1 MGGSL
6 RTGRPP
12 VAATAREPLTRRG
25 SVPRRAVVAGGA
37 WVAPAVLLATAAPA
51 AAASTPPCQPVQLA
65 TDWTSAAYVRT
76 SATSGTYTWVNP
88 LGNGSIPVLTL
99 TVTATRVGTAF
110 TSLGAA
116 NLTST
121 AAPIG
126 GQSVPGLDLNLIL
139 DQHTTN
145 TTNTGADYTFAFSQA
160 VTNVSFTLTDID
172 EAYFNN
178 LATNSGTERVTLGS
192 PSAMSGSIVNSGYL
206 TGTGVAGDAWR
217 RRPNST
223 PNVDNLANS
232 SSAGNVNVTSAALS
246 QFTVG
251 YRLLNNTSATGG
263 SGFNIW
269 LTPIMFTLLCP

>member
-1 MGGSL
+1 MCGSL

-12 VAATAREPLTRRG
+12 SAAIALELVPRRG
-25 SVPRRAVVAGGA
+25 PVSRRAVVAGGA

-99 TVTATRVGTAF
+99 TIGATVVGPTF
-110 TSLGAA
+110 TTIAPA
-116 NLTST
+116 NLTGT
-121 AAPIG
+121 AGPTG
-126 GQSVPGLDLNLIL
+126 GQAVPGLDLSL
-139 DQHTTN
+139 DAIQNATN
-145 TTNTGADYTFAFSQA
+145 TTITGADYTFAFSQA
-160 VTNVSFTLTDID
+160 VTNVSFGITDID
-172 EAYFNN
+172 GSYFSGNS
-178 LATNSGTERVTLGS
+178 ANSGVERVALSS
-192 PSAMSGSIVNSGYL
+192 PSAITGTVANAAYL
-206 TGTGVAGDAWR
+206 TGTGTPADQWR

-223 PNVDNLANS
+223 PNVVNLPGS

-246 QFTVG
+246 QFTIG
-251 YRLLNNTSATGG
+251 FRLLD
-263 SGFNIW
+263 NITAKPSNDNLF